1 MTKRKPPWNF
11 VWRVTSC
18 FLVLSRWC
26 RQIWNAA
33 DLPWPPWL
41 VGGLEHF
48 YTCFIFPYIGNNHP
62 NWLIFFRGVGWNHQP
77 AGYFPSGRL
86 PTSASLVSHQRVR
99 NDGRP
104 WVITNAVLGSGE
116 IYWGTYGKPRVCTRG
131 NGKCRAHLRSLI
143 FPKN

>member
-1 MTKRKPPWNF
+1 
-11 VWRVTSC
+11 
-18 FLVLSRWC
+18 
-26 RQIWNAA
+26 
-33 DLPWPPWL
+33 
-41 VGGLEHF
+41 LEHF
-48 YTCFIFPYIGNNHP
+48 YTFFIFPYIGNNHP

-143 FPKN
+143 SPKN